1 MRTTCIAAAMT
12 IALALNSTTHAIRL
26 REYRR
31 PQCTSEQTCSY
42 EAFGMIFALCD
53 CPGDDPICPRDPRNA
68 IEHRGTVYNFC
79 YPRSAPICEDGQ
91 VSTTVSGIQTA
102 IHCICSDSNDLVQ
115 QPTKLKDVTSYMC
128 RQRRLCNVDEA
139 CGLRS
144 FVGEMRIC
152 DCRPGMSCVYS
163 SVADASFSRQAGKC
177 RGDL

>member
-1 MRTTCIAAAMT
+1 MYRRSPAVTYPSGVSV
-12 IALALNSTTHAIRL
+12 LARSIT

-128 RQRRLCNVDEA
+128 RQV
-139 CGLRS
+139 
-144 FVGEMRIC
+144 II
-152 DCRPGMSCVYS
+152 
-163 SVADASFSRQAGKC
+163 VA
-177 RGDL
+177 